1 MKSFEKLASQ
11 AVQMDMAMFVDRSAD
26 EKNDLAKAEWYKV
39 YGIIFDA
46 QDQAEE
52 LYKKAVDKASE
63 QEKKEAVEALKAEK
77 STEK

>member
-46 QDQAEE
+46 QDQAED
-52 LYKKAVDKASE
+52 LYKKVTDSASE
-63 QEKKEAVEALKAEK
+63 QEKKEAVEALTAEK
-77 STEK
+77 SVKK